1 MDLVFDPPHGVAPLR
16 LGMTLQEAV
25 AAAPREWGQAS
36 VLRRS
41 EDDAMAE
48 WTLDHV
54 GVQAMAEEDGVVVTA
69 IELWWPGEGRVF
81 STRVL
86 LDGDEVFTTPAQE
99 VFARRQPRLA
109 GRHVAARVPRD
120 PRRVPG
126 FHPTDFPGGRAGR
139 GQAATLC
146 HLGPRRRQ
154 GLLRLP
160 LRVIGDRGVRPG

>member
-1 MDLVFDPPHGVAPLR
+1 MDLVLDPPHGVAPLR
-16 LGMTLQEAV
+16 LGMTLEEAV

-69 IELWWPGEGRVF
+69 IELWWPGEGRVS

-86 LDGDEVFTTPAQE
+86 LDGDEVFTTPAPE
-99 VFARRQPRLA
+99 VFARAVSRGWRVDTSQPEYPVIAGVSLGFTRQTSQEVERDADGLP
-109 GRHVAARVPRD
+109 HRVTSVLVGAKDYYDYRYE
-120 PRRVPG
+120 
-126 FHPTDFPGGRAGR
+126 
-139 GQAATLC
+139 
-146 HLGPRRRQ
+146 
-154 GLLRLP
+154 
-160 LRVIGDRGVRPG
+160 